1 MDPQP
6 QEPLFDPTS
15 PSTAAAWQAYSQ
27 AMIEWQ
33 QRQIAKA
40 SQDQSSVQTPGQAP
54 SNSGFFGMFKGG
66 RSRRSRRSRKSRK
79 SKRSKSRRR

>member
-6 QEPLFDPTS
+6 QEPVFDPSS
-15 PSTAAAWQAYSQ
+15 PSTAAAWQEYSQ
-27 AMIEWQ
+27 AMIDWQ

-40 SQDQSSVQTPGQAP
+40 SQGQAPVQTPGQAP
-54 SNSGFFGMFKGG
+54 AQSSWLSNLNLFKGG
-66 RSRRSRRSRKSRK
+66 KSRRRSRK

>member
-6 QEPLFDPTS
+6 QEPVFDPSS
-15 PSTAAAWQAYSQ
+15 PSTAAAWQEYSQ
-27 AMIEWQ
+27 AMIDWQ

-40 SQDQSSVQTPGQAP
+40 SQGQASVQTPGQVPAQGSWFSKFSP
-54 SNSGFFGMFKGG
+54 FGGG
-66 RSRRSRRSRKSRK
+66 KSRRRSRK